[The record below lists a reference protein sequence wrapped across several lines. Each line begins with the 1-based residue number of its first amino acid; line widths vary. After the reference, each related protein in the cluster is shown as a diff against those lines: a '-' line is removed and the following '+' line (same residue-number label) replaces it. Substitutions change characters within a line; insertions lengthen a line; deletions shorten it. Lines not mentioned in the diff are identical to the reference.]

1 MVAEASYR
9 NQSKDCRF
17 THLLGAAEF
26 TWLAMA
32 IIVAKASF
40 RHQGKDRRSIS
51 FLEAAEFRWLVLLQQ

>member
-1 MVAEASYR
+1 MVAKASYR

-40 RHQGKDRRSIS
+40 RHQGKDRC
-51 FLEAAEFRWLVLLQQ
+51 ANVYYAM